1 MDDLVPTEGTE
12 LRCTKRKKEEGR
24 ERGRGRPSEP
34 VEERVPEPHAVRRRR
49 GGGGGDRRRPPRPDL
64 SRRGNP
70 RFGGKRREREEE
82 DGRKKEGIENDME
95 DDETKTIGRA
105 DAELRDATQP
115 QVGRGGESRQRHDGT
130 ARVAPASRAKRIA
143 SATPPSNPKLAELSR
158 VGREI
163 LAQSMPPWQRGPIS
177 LECVSGPNRFTNP
190 FAV

>member
-24 ERGRGRPSEP
+24 ERGGGRPSEP

-49 GGGGGDRRRPPRPDL
+49 GGGGGDRRRQPRPDL

-82 DGRKKEGIENDME
+82 DGSKKEGIENDME
-95 DDETKTIGRA
+95 DDETKAVFGTALSRGGKTSKRTQPKTIGRA

-115 QVGRGGESRQRHDGT
+115 QVGRGGDKTT
-130 ARVAPASRAKRIA
+130 ARRHGTSR
-143 SATPPSNPKLAELSR
+143 PR
-158 VGREI
+158 VTGETDRVRDSSE
-163 LAQSMPPWQRGPIS
+163 
-177 LECVSGPNRFTNP
+177 
-190 FAV
+190 